1 MITKDAHG
9 QERDLPMI
17 SEKLQAE
24 FNQRINDEFYA
35 WYLYTAMSAHFERE
49 NFKGFAHWM
58 HKQADEEMVHAMKNY
73 HYILERG
80 GKVSLKPI
88 AQVPDTWA
96 TPLAAFENAF
106 QHEQKVT
113 AIYNKFIELAQSEKD
128 HAAEIFLQWY
138 VNEQVEEEAQTAQ
151 IVDMLNKIKESVG
164 GLYQLDHQLGK
175 R

>member
-1 MITKDAHG
+1 
-9 QERDLPMI
+9 MI

-24 FNQRINDEFYA
+24 FNQRINDELYA
-35 WYLYTAMSAHFERE
+35 WYLYTAMIAYFERE
-49 NFKGFAHWM
+49 NLRGFAHWM
-58 HKQADEEMVHAMKNY
+58 RKQAEEEMGHAMKNFNY
-73 HYILERG
+73 LLERG

-88 AQVPDTWA
+88 AQVPDVWA

-106 QHEQKVT
+106 QHEQKVSG
-113 AIYNKFIELAQSEKD
+113 IYNKFLELAQSEKD
-128 HAAEIFLQWY
+128 HAAEIFLQWF

-151 IVDMLNKIKESVG
+151 TVDMLKKIKDSVG

>member
-1 MITKDAHG
+1 
-9 QERDLPMI
+9 MI

-35 WYLYTAMSAHFERE
+35 WYLYTAMAAYFEHD
-49 NFKGFAHWM
+49 NFRGFAHWM
-58 HKQADEEMVHAMKNY
+58 RKQAEEEMGHATKNLSY
-73 HYILERG
+73 LLERG

-88 AQVPDTWA
+88 AQVPDSWA
-96 TPLAAFENAF
+96 TPLAAFEAAY

-113 AIYNKFIELAQSEKD
+113 GIYGKFFELAQAEKD

-151 IVDMLNKIKESVG
+151 AVDILKKIKDSVG